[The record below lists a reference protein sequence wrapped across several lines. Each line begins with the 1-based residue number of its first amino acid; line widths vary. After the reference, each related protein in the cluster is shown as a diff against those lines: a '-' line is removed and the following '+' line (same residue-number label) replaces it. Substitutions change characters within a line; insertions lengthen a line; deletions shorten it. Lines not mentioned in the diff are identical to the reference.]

1 MPITLNTGVT
11 AVSPSVAIAPSMQV
25 PDLQSLQGFVF
36 GDYSHLSGK
45 AILNLTNSTT
55 IEVNNVCL
63 VNLRAEERVY
73 LANTSALPNDPVGEG
88 QPYLVPP
95 QELINTL
102 SHRSLP
108 PHELKLRLGCRVT
121 LLRYWG
127 VKSGLC
133 NDTMMEV
140 LQFYNNSIKVKILNG
155 VRTGRVPVSGEAHCS
170 TPILS
175 RKLAKVPVSYTPCFQ
190 RDHQQVSRAIV
201 RSCWHSSRQRCVF
214 PWSIVR
220 CFVSRQEKGRF
231 TFVYWQETYHEEYCI
246 VGGKRSE
253 RRLSHTPA

>member
-88 QPYLVPP
+88 QPLS
-95 QELINTL
+95 LI
-102 SHRSLP
+102 H
-108 PHELKLRLGCRVT
+108 
-121 LLRYWG
+121 
-127 VKSGLC
+127 
-133 NDTMMEV
+133 
-140 LQFYNNSIKVKILNG
+140 I
-155 VRTGRVPVSGEAHCS
+155 
-170 TPILS
+170 
-175 RKLAKVPVSYTPCFQ
+175 
-190 RDHQQVSRAIV
+190 
-201 RSCWHSSRQRCVF
+201 
-214 PWSIVR
+214 
-220 CFVSRQEKGRF
+220 
-231 TFVYWQETYHEEYCI
+231 
-246 VGGKRSE
+246 
-253 RRLSHTPA
+253 